1 MKTGIVDLDGN
12 MVHDHERTA
21 LKALTENTPGVK
33 AVRDHLVWIEPLSGT
48 VLPSE
53 DSPPTII

>member
-21 LKALTENTPGVK
+21 LKTLAENTPGVK
-33 AVRDHLVWIEPLSGT
+33 ALRDHLV
-48 VLPSE
+48 
-53 DSPPTII
+53 

>member
-12 MVHDHERTA
+12 MVYDHERTA
-21 LKALTENTPGVK
+21 LKVLAENTPGVK